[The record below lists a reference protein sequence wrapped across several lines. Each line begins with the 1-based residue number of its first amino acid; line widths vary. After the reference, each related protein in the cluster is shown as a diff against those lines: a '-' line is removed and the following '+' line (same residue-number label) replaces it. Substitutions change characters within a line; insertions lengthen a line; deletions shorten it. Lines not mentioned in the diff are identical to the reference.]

1 MSQYFISYLPVDV
14 QLADLITVGVISTA
28 LTLLASVYPAL
39 QATRLLPSRILANE

>member
-1 MSQYFISYLPVDV
+1 V
-14 QLADLITVGVISTA
+14 QLADLITVGAISTA